1 MNILNKFNNNNKKK
15 LALLIDPDSFDDSKL
30 LNLIKL
36 ANENSVDFVFLGGSL
51 LSKNNF
57 ENCAKLIKSKTEI
70 PLVIFPGN
78 SSQISNN
85 ADAIL
90 YLSLISGRNPDFLIG
105 QQVSSAAI
113 LKDMNLQIIS
123 TGYILVESGAI
134 SSVQYMSN
142 TMPIPRNKI
151 DIAVNTAI
159 AGELLGL
166 KTIYL
171 EAGSGAKQT
180 VPIDMIKAV
189 KSNISIP
196 LIVGGG
202 IKSPQEAE
210 EMFNAGADIIVV
222 GNIAENQPDKFKEI
236 SKSINKF

>member
-1 MNILNKFNNNNKKK
+1 MSILNTFKNHKKK
-15 LALLIDPDSFDDSKL
+15 VALLIDPDSFDNSKL

-36 ANENSVDFVFLGGSL
+36 AKETSVDFIFLGGSL

-57 ENCAKLIKSKTEI
+57 ENCAKLIKSMSEI

-105 QQVSSAAI
+105 QHVSSAAI
-113 LKDMNLQIIS
+113 IKKMNLQVIS
-123 TGYILVESGAI
+123 TGYMLIENGAI

-171 EAGSGAKQT
+171 EAGSGAKQI
-180 VPIDMIKAV
+180 VPVDMIKAV
-189 KSNISIP
+189 KSNVSIP

-202 IKSPQEAE
+202 IKSAEEAE
-210 EMFNAGADIIVV
+210 KVFNAGADIIVV
-222 GNIAENQPDKFKEI
+222 GNIAESQPDKLKEI
-236 SKSINKF
+236 CKSINKF